1 MSHNQLKKF
10 SQNHQAFSVPYAD
23 SEGFITDWI
32 QNDPFIKSLQ
42 LQNEFIGTVST
53 CPEGEEQEILTQYV
67 VDQKGRE
74 PRNGDLVNI
83 QDRGEQWFF
92 NGQQWIFYS
101 DYLLKDASKT
111 TKGIVQIG
119 DGINVTDGL
128 ISVDMSILTPS
139 KNIISDTTSTTAT
152 INNVVANVDYTFSKP
167 LTSLTLG
174 TIAKSQYQTDI
185 YFTTGD
191 TFTFSA
197 PNLTEWFFESNPP
210 TFMTNKSYKISISQG
225 KGTISYIGERVY
237 PLNKIM
243 VTNPQLTPA
252 DGKATWTITNTL
264 KTADVF
270 IRLVEVATGETVAMD
285 SSSTNSSITI
295 SFNAES
301 TVAAGTYKA
310 VILG

>member
-42 LQNEFIGTVST
+42 LQNEFIGTISE

-111 TKGIVQIG
+111 AKGIVQIG
-119 DGINVTDGL
+119 DGINVTNGL

-139 KNIISDTTSTTAT
+139 KNVISDTTSTAVT

-185 YFTTGD
+185 YFTTGS

-197 PNLTEWFFESNPP
+197 PNLTEWFFESNHP
-210 TFMTNKSYKISISQG
+210 TFMANKSYKISIS
-225 KGTISYIGERVY
+225 
-237 PLNKIM
+237 
-243 VTNPQLTPA
+243 
-252 DGKATWTITNTL
+252 
-264 KTADVF
+264 
-270 IRLVEVATGETVAMD
+270 
-285 SSSTNSSITI
+285 
-295 SFNAES
+295 
-301 TVAAGTYKA
+301 
-310 VILG
+310 